1 MKISHINYVI
11 NFKSTERK
19 VYGDN
24 PLFKRRKSGS
34 RNERF
39 LYSNYTNFF
48 RLDLQDVCL
57 GWKSFR
63 KAISRAFQDSPKVN
77 VYNFASSDGSET
89 YSLIISLIEELGEEG
104 AKKFFPI
111 KAYDIDSEIIKQAK
125 SDKIQCLKDDYEKIL
140 KNTDG
145 RIDRY
150 FDINNIDRKERGSC
164 RLRLK
169 SAIKDCAQFEEA
181 NIADKIDEI
190 NPSNSLV
197 LCRNFWFNLNEKDVK
212 NIFERLCA
220 RLDTGSVIVL
230 GELDICGCNVIS
242 EILEQYGFEKIYKCT
257 YQKK

>member
-1 MKISHINYVI
+1 M
-11 NFKSTERK
+11 
-19 VYGDN
+19 
-24 PLFKRRKSGS
+24 
-34 RNERF
+34 
-39 LYSNYTNFF
+39 
-48 RLDLQDVCL
+48 
-57 GWKSFR
+57 
-63 KAISRAFQDSPKVN
+63 
-77 VYNFASSDGSET
+77 
-89 YSLIISLIEELGEEG
+89 
-104 AKKFFPI
+104 
-111 KAYDIDSEIIKQAK
+111 
-125 SDKIQCLKDDYEKIL
+125 
-140 KNTDG
+140 
-145 RIDRY
+145 
-150 FDINNIDRKERGSC
+150 
-164 RLRLK
+164 RLK